1 MKHLIKLRAAPILA
15 LGVCAFVVA
24 GCGKTS
30 ASKAKDEVTLAEMN
44 QAMGMMS
51 MSPAGAPKTIAALT
65 NFAGFK
71 GRPFPTLPA
80 GQQLAIDPATHEV
93 VIVNQ

>member
-1 MKHLIKLRAAPILA
+1 MKHLNNLWAAPILA

-30 ASKAKDEVTLAEMN
+30 APKDEVTLAEMN

-71 GRPFPTLPA
+71 GRPFPVLPA
-80 GQQLAIDPATHEV
+80 GKQLAIDPATHEV

>member
-1 MKHLIKLRAAPILA
+1 MKKKIKLRATLILV
-15 LGVCAFVVA
+15 LGVCAVVVA
-24 GCGKTS
+24 GCGQASTS
-30 ASKAKDEVTLAEMN
+30 KNEVTLAEMN

-71 GRPFPTLPA
+71 GRSFPAPPA
-80 GQQLAIDPATHEV
+80 GKKFVIDPATHE
-93 VIVNQ
+93 IVAVDQ

>member
-15 LGVCAFVVA
+15 LGVCGFVVA

-30 ASKAKDEVTLAEMN
+30 ASKDEVTLAEMN
-44 QAMGMMS
+44 QAIGMMS

-93 VIVNQ
+93 VIVHQ